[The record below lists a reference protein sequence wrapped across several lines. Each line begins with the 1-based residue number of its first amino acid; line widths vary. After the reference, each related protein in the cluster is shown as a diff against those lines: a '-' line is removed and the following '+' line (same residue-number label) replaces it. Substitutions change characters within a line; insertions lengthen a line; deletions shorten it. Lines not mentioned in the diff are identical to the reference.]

1 MSLKKNQKRENGK
14 IHWGKHRNVSVGVY
28 TDNGFISTILPN
40 YEQKGER
47 KYVKKKK

>member
-28 TDNGFISTILPN
+28 ADNGSISTILPN
-40 YEQKGER
+40 YEQKGE
-47 KYVKKKK
+47 